1 MLQRLN
7 SKYNLQRM
15 KPTIH
20 FDDQLSLIP
29 GEIRIT
35 LRFRGKDL
43 ASLDV
48 KAKNIMQTHLE
59 LLAEEAGKA
68 MRFLCIHLPS
78 DNETYR
84 WIMNY
89 HTLESDID
97 QLGHIAQPNNAAFL
111 RKRTAAMPDTKNGK
125 GCKTRML
132 LLNALI
138 TYYNNHFGERQPAGG
153 VHSCHRKAG

>member
-1 MLQRLN
+1 MLQEFN
-7 SKYNLQRM
+7 GKYNFQSM

-29 GEIRIT
+29 GEIKIT
-35 LRFRGKDL
+35 LRFRGKNL

-48 KAKNIMQTHLE
+48 KEKNIAQTHLE
-59 LLAEEAGKA
+59 LLAEEASKA

-84 WIMNY
+84 WVMNY
-89 HTLESDID
+89 HTVQSDIG
-97 QLGHIAQPNNAAFL
+97 QLEHIAQPKHAAFL
-111 RKRTAAMPDTKNGK
+111 RKRVAAMPDTKNGK

-138 TYYNNHFGERQPAGG
+138 TYYNNYFSKSQPADG
-153 VHSCHRKAG
+153 VPSCHRKAG

>member
-1 MLQRLN
+1 
-7 SKYNLQRM
+7 M

-29 GEIRIT
+29 GEIKIT

-43 ASLDV
+43 ASLDI
-48 KAKNIMQTHLE
+48 KEKNIAQTHLE
-59 LLAEEAGKA
+59 LLAEEANKA

-78 DNETYR
+78 DSETYR

-89 HTLESDID
+89 HAVKSDIA
-97 QLGHIAQPNNAAFL
+97 QMEHIAQPKHAAFL
-111 RKRTAAMPDTKNGK
+111 RKRVAAMPDTKNGK

-138 TYYNNHFGERQPAGG
+138 AYYDNHFSKSRPTRD
-153 VHSCHRKAG
+153 VHSYPRKAG

>member
-1 MLQRLN
+1 
-7 SKYNLQRM
+7 M

-29 GEIRIT
+29 GEIKTT
-35 LRFRGKDL
+35 LRFQGKDL
-43 ASLDV
+43 ATLDV
-48 KAKNIMQTHLE
+48 NMKNVAQTHLE
-59 LLAEEAGKA
+59 LLAEEAKKA

-111 RKRTAAMPDTKNGK
+111 RKRAAAMPDTKNGK

-132 LLNALI
+132 LLNAII
-138 TYYNNHFGERQPAGG
+138 TYYNKHFAEAQGPG
-153 VHSCHRKAG
+153 VYNCPVDVSS